1 MGKYH
6 SFLTHF
12 FTASGEKGHVQR
24 EKGAPGGTWNTRNQA
39 GGQQLSGKG
48 IPVPQSALVS
58 SDNGVVCCGF
68 CCLLLW
74 VYQWTRVAEIS
85 EISAAPVHTLQLQ
98 DRDFWEVS
106 GFRGYFHLFPPV
118 FIFLFPQLLDFFCFF
133 CYRTNI

>member
-1 MGKYH
+1 M
-6 SFLTHF
+6 S
-12 FTASGEKGHVQR
+12 
-24 EKGAPGGTWNTRNQA
+24 GGTWNTRNQA

-58 SDNGVVCCGF
+58 SDNGVVCCG
-68 CCLLLW
+68 CCCCLLW

-118 FIFLFPQLLDFFCFF
+118 FIFLFPQLLDFFVCSAIGQT
-133 CYRTNI
+133 YDMKERS

>member
-6 SFLTHF
+6 SFKHIFLLQVVKRDT
-12 FTASGEKGHVQR
+12 SR
-24 EKGAPGGTWNTRNQA
+24 ERKVCPVAPGIPGTRL

-58 SDNGVVCCGF
+58 SDNGVVCCGC

-74 VYQWTRVAEIS
+74 VYQWTRVAETS

-118 FIFLFPQLLDFFCFF
+118 FIFLFPQLLDFFCLF